1 MLKAGAAPL
10 AVIGIMSQMTVTAH
24 AQLSGWVPC
33 PQFSNLSCAY
43 FDIPLDYHN
52 ASAGNGQLLV
62 VKANATAERKG
73 TIFLNPGGPGVSG
86 LSSLATDAEALMNR
100 TGGAYDF
107 ISWDPR
113 GVGPYTYPG
122 NVYCIADNE
131 YTSFWNGTAE
141 ATGINQI
148 GDFTNQTDI
157 QALYSQAPILD
168 KKWKEL
174 GDRCLSGPNAT
185 TLGYIG
191 TAATARDL
199 VGLADAIVGQNSTIN
214 YWGLSYGTLVG
225 AWFINMFPD
234 RVGRVILDGVLDAT
248 RVASTQSY
256 QLWSDQIGAAEGD
269 YTGFTTGCA
278 LAGPDGCKLAP
289 SANST
294 AQDVVNVLNEAIK
307 IGHDHPVQNHLTI
320 LRATMYSGLYQP
332 QQWAQYGND
341 FLPQAIATIQNAST
355 DSTAALTRRD
365 DAVYTQNSYTEPAVV
380 CADSVNADLS
390 VNTTVVFDNL
400 VDVIRTV
407 SPSFGA
413 LFPVPWQRCSY
424 WPVRAPER
432 FQGPFNGTF
441 ANKVLLIGNA
451 YDNATPFK
459 EAAHMAEVLGDQA
472 ALVKQNGFGHTS
484 IYQSSACVTD
494 IITAYFK
501 DGTLPSGT
509 SSNPTVCAI
518 DDDVEV
524 FPGVKSVD
532 VIARIGAV
540 DISGRD

>member
-1 MLKAGAAPL
+1 MLKAGAAAAL
-10 AVIGIMSQMTVTAH
+10 AVVGLTGQMMTVRAG
-24 AQLSGWVPC
+24 LSGWAPC
-33 PQFSNLSCAY
+33 PQYGNLSCAY
-43 FDIPLDYHN
+43 LDVPLDYHN
-52 ASAGNGQLLV
+52 TSAGNGQLLV
-62 VKANATAERKG
+62 VKANATGERKG

-86 LSSLATDAEALMNR
+86 LSSLATDGEALMNR

-107 ISWDPR
+107 VSWDPR

-122 NVYCIADNE
+122 NVYCIADDE
-131 YTSFWNGTAE
+131 YASFWNGTVE
-141 ATGINQI
+141 ATGINEI
-148 GDFTNQTDI
+148 GNFTNQTDI

-191 TAATARDL
+191 TAATVRDL
-199 VGLADAIVGQNSTIN
+199 VGLADAIVGKNSTIN

-248 RVASTQSY
+248 RVASAQSY
-256 QLWSDQIGAAEGD
+256 QLWSDQLGAVEDA
-269 YTGFTTGCA
+269 YTGFATACA

-294 AQDVVNVLNEAIK
+294 TQDVVNVLNGAIK
-307 IGHDHPVQNHLTI
+307 LGHDHPVQNHLTI
-320 LRATMYSGLYQP
+320 LRATMYSSLYQP
-332 QQWAQYGND
+332 QQWAEYGNEL
-341 FLPQAIATIQNAST
+341 LPQTIATVENG
-355 DSTAALTRRD
+355 TAESANSLTKR
-365 DAVYTQNSYTEPAVV
+365 DAVYTQNSYTEAAVV
-380 CADSVNADLS
+380 CADSVDADPS

-424 WPVRAPER
+424 WPVRGTER

-441 ANKVLLIGNA
+441 AHKVLLIGNA

-472 ALVKQNGFGHTS
+472 ALVKQNGFGHTT

-494 IITAYFK
+494 IITAYFN

-518 DDDVEV
+518 DDDVEL

-532 VIARIGAV
+532 VVAQVGAT
-540 DISGRD
+540 DLSDRD

>member
-1 MLKAGAAPL
+1 MLKSSAATL
-10 AVIGIMSQMTVTAH
+10 AVVGIAGQMMTAR
-24 AQLSGWVPC
+24 AQLSEWAPC
-33 PQFSNLSCAY
+33 PQFSNMSCAY

-62 VKANATAERKG
+62 VKANATGERKG

-86 LSSLATDAEALMNR
+86 LSSLATDGEALMNR

-122 NVYCIADNE
+122 NVYCIADDE
-131 YTSFWNGTAE
+131 FASFWNGTIE

-148 GDFTNQTDI
+148 ANFTNQTDI

-174 GDRCLSGPNAT
+174 GDLCLSGPNAT

-191 TAATARDL
+191 TAATVRDL
-199 VGLADAIVGQNSTIN
+199 VGLADAVVGQNSTIN

-234 RVGRVILDGVLDAT
+234 RVGHVILDGVLDAT

-256 QLWSDQIGAAEGD
+256 QLWRDQLGAAEDG
-269 YTGFTTGCA
+269 YTGLATACA
-278 LAGPDGCKLAP
+278 LAGPDNCKLAT

-307 IGHDHPVQNHLTI
+307 LAHDHPVQNQLTI

-341 FLPQAIATIQNAST
+341 LLPQTIATIQNATTGS
-355 DSTAALTRRD
+355 AAAVTRR

-380 CADSVNADLS
+380 CADSVDADPS
-390 VNTTVVFDNL
+390 VNTTVIFDNL
-400 VDVIRTV
+400 VDVIRTD

-424 WPVRAPER
+424 WPVRASER

-441 ANKVLLIGNA
+441 ANKVLVIGNA

-484 IYQSSACVTD
+484 IYQSSACVAD
-494 IITAYFK
+494 IIKAYLN
-501 DGTLPSGT
+501 DGTLPPGT

-518 DDDVEV
+518 DDDVEL
-524 FPGVKSVD
+524 FPGVKSAD
-532 VIARIGAV
+532 VVVRVGVTDLA
-540 DISGRD
+540 GRD